1 MAIESVRDVVFGG
14 FCVGC
19 GGCAVKSEGAIVMG
33 FSEDGSAQPD
43 LRLSDP
49 SAIDLPQAC
58 PFSDASPNENELSVR
73 FDDGNHSFDNRIG
86 HYTDLAAG
94 RLSDDLALQESSSGG
109 LTSWLV
115 AQLMERDLVD
125 GVIHVGREPDGQ
137 ERLFGY
143 VISRGDV
150 LRSER
155 RKSVYYSTHM
165 AAVLQ
170 SIVGDGKRYAIVG
183 VPCFIKAVSILMS
196 EIPDLDQQI
205 RFRVGLVCGHLKTSA
220 FAEALAWQADV
231 PPTELLAFDFRV
243 KVPGEPA
250 NAYRHAA
257 LSSHDH
263 EWHKRQTNKTLGG
276 NWGHGMFQ
284 LNACNFCD
292 DIFAETAD
300 VCFGDA
306 WLPRY
311 SQDSRGTNLIVSR
324 NPVID
329 AILSDGK
336 ASGAIG
342 YDAVTPDE
350 IALSQAGNFRH
361 RWDGLSVR
369 LADDRRLG
377 RSVPTKRIAPG
388 SRPVPRIRRTVIRL
402 RRAMGELSHAA
413 FRRAKAANNFSVFQA
428 EMEPH
433 VLQMTKLGRLEKRI
447 GRVPIVRNIAKR
459 LNII

>member
-19 GGCAVKSEGAIVMG
+19 GGCAVKSQGAIVMG

-49 SAIDLPQAC
+49 NALALPQAC
-58 PFSDASPNENELSVR
+58 PFSDASPNENELSTR
-73 FDDGNHSFDNRIG
+73 FNDGRHSFDQRIG
-86 HYTDLAAG
+86 HYTELAAG
-94 RLSDDLALQESSSGG
+94 RLSDDAALQNSSSGG

-115 AQLMERDLVD
+115 AQLMERGLVD
-125 GVIHVGREPDGQ
+125 GVIHVGRESDGQ
-137 ERLFGY
+137 ERLFSY

-150 LRSER
+150 LRPAR

-165 AAVLQ
+165 ADVLK
-170 SIVGDGKRYAIVG
+170 SIIGDGKRYAIVG
-183 VPCFIKAVSILMS
+183 VPCFIKATSILMG
-196 EIPDLDQQI
+196 EMPELQEQI
-205 RFRVGLVCGHLKTSA
+205 RFRVGLVCGHLKSSA

-257 LSSHDH
+257 LSAHDH
-263 EWHKRQTNKTLGG
+263 EWHQKQTNRTLGG

-324 NPVID
+324 HPVID
-329 AILSDGK
+329 AILEEGK
-336 ASGAIG
+336 SSGVIG
-342 YDAVTPDE
+342 YDALTPNE
-350 IALSQAGNFRH
+350 IAVSQAGNFRH

-369 LADDRRLG
+369 LSDDQRLG
-377 RSVPTKRIAPG
+377 RTVPTKRIAPG
-388 SRPVPRIRRTVIRL
+388 SRPVPKIRRTVIRL

-413 FRRAKAANNFSVFQA
+413 FRRAKAENNFAVFQT

-433 VLQMTKLGRLEKRI
+433 IRQMAKLARLEKRI
-447 GRVPIVRNIAKR
+447 GRLPIVRNIAKR
-459 LNII
+459 LHII